1 MWGYAPAEGL
11 SAEEL
16 IKVKYDGIRPAPGY
30 PSQPDHTEKSAM
42 WELLSAKDLASIE
55 LTESLAMLPGTQF
68 TCFTRTKV
76 VILPAYSYRS
86 TSTGVYRAHCISR
99 SLYIA
104 AASVS
109 GLYFANPESKYF
121 AVGKIQKD
129 QVVDYAARKKMDL
142 ETCER
147 WLAPMLG
154 YDR

>member
-68 TCFTRTKV
+68 TRFTKV
-76 VILPAYSYRS
+76 AILSAYSYRS
-86 TSTGVYRAHCISR
+86 TNTDVYGAH
-99 SLYIA
+99 
-104 AASVS
+104 
-109 GLYFANPESKYF
+109 
-121 AVGKIQKD
+121 
-129 QVVDYAARKKMDL
+129 
-142 ETCER
+142 
-147 WLAPMLG
+147 
-154 YDR
+154 